1 MNVLLIVSIPDPRH
15 EPVWSATTDA
25 TTIREAVRGLAIAAK
40 MTGRTLVVPDHLAIV
55 TLIAAILPPAQLI
68 VIHRN
73 SFPVLRDVS
82 LAVLI
87 GGCDHELA
95 MARRVMDDEVGVY
108 PVASTGAAALTV
120 WKELKSLKILDEDT
134 ARRLK
139 DEPVYAWLFERLL
152 SS

>member
-15 EPVWSATTDA
+15 EPAWSATTDV
-25 TTIREAVRGLAIAAK
+25 TSIREAVRGLAIAAK
-40 MTGRTLVVPDHLAIV
+40 TTGRTLVVPDHLAIV
-55 TLIAAILPPAQLI
+55 TMIAEILPPAQLI

-82 LAVLI
+82 LAILI

-108 PVASTGAAALTV
+108 PGASTGAAALTL
-120 WKELKSLKILDEDT
+120 WEELEPLKILDEDT

-139 DEPVYAWLFERLL
+139 DKLVYAPLFEHLL